1 MKRTIPGFCGIGLI
15 PITEFGPGR
24 HATAPQREKWTAK
37 VKALGN
43 QA

>member
-1 MKRTIPGFCGIGLI
+1 MKRTILGFCGIGPI
-15 PITEFGPGR
+15 RITEFCPVR
-24 HATAPQREKWTAK
+24 HATASQREKRIAK